1 MSRMRSI
8 PREYAEIKRYRD
20 GANGKTY
27 LGYKVRGTIRRIENL
42 EPNRSLPNYKVYVA
56 LYGSALTPR
65 MLNRCEGELTEYEDG
80 SVEYSELKGVAQH
93 PICCFVRESK
103 TGAVSRRQ
111 RYKRAS
117 IPSLL
122 PPEEIPNDV
131 PYSALA
137 YAAKNTG
144 SSGGASGPLET
155 YADMYAALF
164 KLSP

>member
-1 MSRMRSI
+1 
-8 PREYAEIKRYRD
+8 
-20 GANGKTY
+20 
-27 LGYKVRGTIRRIENL
+27 
-42 EPNRSLPNYKVYVA
+42 
-56 LYGSALTPR
+56 

-80 SVEYSELKGVAQH
+80 SVEYPELKRVAQH
-93 PICCFVRESK
+93 PICRFARESK

-131 PYSALA
+131 PYSALE

-144 SSGGASGPLET
+144 SCGGASGPLET
-155 YADMYAALF
+155 YADRDVAVGCV
-164 KLSP
+164 STS